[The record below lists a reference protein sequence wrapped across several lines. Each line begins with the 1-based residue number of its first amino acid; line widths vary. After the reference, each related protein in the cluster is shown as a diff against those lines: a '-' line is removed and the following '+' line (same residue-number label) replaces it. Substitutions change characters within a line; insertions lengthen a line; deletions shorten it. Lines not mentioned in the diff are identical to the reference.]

1 MKLHLIRHA
10 ETVWHEE
17 NKYSG
22 HTDIELTNL
31 GHAQAKMLAAWAV
44 ELKPE
49 AIYSSDL
56 TRAID
61 TAKPSALALG
71 LQIMVDSRFREV
83 NFGRIEGLTP
93 IEMDRQFHEVR
104 QEFLARPA
112 DTKMPD
118 GESGRLALQRAL
130 PAVDEIFSDL
140 KDTDVM
146 LVSHGTLIRLLVCHL
161 LGVDLNQY
169 RRVLPSIPNIGR
181 ITLSINST
189 DVSEPRN
196 RSVGLVAFER

>member
-31 GHAQAKMLAAWAV
+31 GHAQAKMLATWAV
-44 ELKPE
+44 ELKPK

-56 TRAID
+56 IRAID
-61 TAKPSALALG
+61 TAKPSAHALG
-71 LQIMVDSRFREV
+71 LQILVDSRFREV
-83 NFGRIEGLTP
+83 NFGQIEGLTP
-93 IEMDRQFHEVR
+93 IEMDQQFHEVR

-112 DTKMPD
+112 DTKLPD

-130 PAVDEIFSDL
+130 PAVDEILSDL
-140 KDTDVM
+140 KDIDVM

-161 LGVDLNQY
+161 LGIDLNQY
-169 RRVLPSIPNIGR
+169 RQVLPSFPNIAR
-181 ITLSINST
+181 ITLSITST
-189 DVSEPRN
+189 EVGDSGN
-196 RSVGLVAFER
+196 RRVGLLAFER